1 MKFHINLIW
10 LLSQVT
16 AGNEDYKSIGK
27 IIFGS
32 CNEVQEFG
40 LWSLMS
46 SFSFDKLILLGD
58 NMYADSQVSDL
69 YHKPATVNE
78 LKDQYEKLFSDPDYK
93 KVISQL
99 GGLEQVFAIYDDHD
113 YGADNADKTYVHK
126 NQSLNLFNEYFRSK
140 NVNSKTP
147 LDGVYAS
154 FSFNLKNLN
163 IKVVLL
169 DTRFNKSPKSE
180 WETGDF
186 LGENQWVW
194 LEKELNDIVPDV
206 IILGSSIQIL
216 PDDKLL
222 EEYWGKFPLA
232 RERLFHLVLN
242 SPNNNI
248 FLISGDV
255 HYAEFSQVGIIFK
268 KLIYY
273 DNCMF
278 FLFF

>member
-1 MKFHINLIW
+1 MNFHITLIW

-16 AGNEDYKSIGK
+16 AGNVDYKSIGK

-46 SFSFDKLILLGD
+46 SFPFDKLILLGD
-58 NMYADSQVSDL
+58 NMYADTQVSDL
-69 YHKPATVNE
+69 DHKPATVNE

-99 GGLEQVFAIYDDHD
+99 GGLEHVFAVYDDHD

-194 LEKELNDIVPDV
+194 LENELNDIVPDV
-206 IILGSSIQIL
+206 IILGSSIQVL

-255 HYAEFSQVGIIFK
+255 HYAEFSQVGITFK
-268 KLIYY
+268 
-273 DNCMF
+273 NAF
-278 FLFF
+278 N